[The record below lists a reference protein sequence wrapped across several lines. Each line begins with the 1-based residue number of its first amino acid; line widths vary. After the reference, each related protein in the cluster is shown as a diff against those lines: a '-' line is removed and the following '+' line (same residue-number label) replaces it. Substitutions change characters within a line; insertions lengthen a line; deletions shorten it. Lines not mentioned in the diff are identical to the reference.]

1 LRGPLNTLSAV
12 ANSRDV
18 VLPADREG
26 ELERALPFG
35 IRVAGA
41 WSWRL
46 IGIVILSAIA
56 IYLVGLLHIVV
67 IPVLVA
73 TLLSGLLTPMKNRLT
88 RAGLPKIL
96 AVLITFLGLLIA
108 IAALIVLVVLTLR
121 AGAGD
126 FAARAARSYQNLL
139 GFLAQSPLGISSS
152 DVAKAI
158 DEGTKTLESHSGQ
171 VLSGALAGASTVSD
185 ILVGLLLALFTTLFF
200 LIDGPGI
207 WRWCV
212 RLFPHRARAAVNGA
226 GAAAWLSIGEY
237 ARVQVV
243 VALIDAVGIGLGAF
257 LLHVPFYVPL
267 AVLVFLG
274 AFIPVV
280 GAVVTGALAVV
291 VALVYNDPINA
302 LFMLG
307 VVILVNQVESHILQP
322 LLMGGAVRLHPV
334 GVVLAVATGSLVAG
348 IAGAVFAVPI
358 TAALN
363 SAVRYIAG
371 GAWKGQPEPWTGG
384 IPGEQEGGGGRDQ
397 RRKKPRPKDVT
408 TVA

>member
-1 LRGPLNTLSAV
+1 V
-12 ANSRDV
+12 ASRDV

-46 IGIVILSAIA
+46 IGIVVIGAIG

-73 TLLSGLLTPMKNRLT
+73 TLLSGLLTPLKNRLE
-88 RAGLPKIL
+88 RIGLPKVL
-96 AVLITFLGLLIA
+96 AVLITFLGLLVA

-121 AGAGD
+121 TGASD
-126 FAARAARSYQNLL
+126 FGARAAKAYQNLL
-139 GFLAQSPLGISSS
+139 GFLSASPLGISST
-152 DVAKAI
+152 DVANGITSA
-158 DEGTKTLESHSGQ
+158 EKTLQSHSGEL
-171 VLSGALAGASTVSD
+171 LSGALAGASTVSD
-185 ILVGLLLALFTTLFF
+185 ILVGLLLALFTSLFF

-212 RLFPHRARAAVNGA
+212 RLFPHRARAAINGA

-257 LLHVPFYVPL
+257 LLHVPFFVPL

-274 AFIPVV
+274 AFIPIV
-280 GAVVTGALAVV
+280 GAVVTGVLAVL
-291 VALVYNDPINA
+291 VALVYNDPLNA
-302 LFMLG
+302 LGMLA
-307 VVILVNQVESHILQP
+307 VVIGVNQLESHVLQP
-322 LLMGGAVRLHPV
+322 LLMGGAVRLHPIA
-334 GVVLAVATGSLVAG
+334 VVLAVATGSLLAG

-358 TAALN
+358 TAAAN
-363 SAVRYIAG
+363 SAVRFIAG
-371 GAWKGQPEPWTGG
+371 GAWKGQREPWTGG
-384 IPGEQEGGGGRDQ
+384 IPGEQEGDGGRDQ
-397 RRKKPRPKDVT
+397 DDPDPEPEDVT

>member
-1 LRGPLNTLSAV
+1 M
-12 ANSRDV
+12 
-18 VLPADREG
+18 
-26 ELERALPFG
+26 PFG
-35 IRVAGA
+35 MRVAGA

-46 IGIVILSAIA
+46 IGIAIAGAMA
-56 IYLVGLLHIVV
+56 IYLIGLLHIVV

-73 TLLSGLLTPMKNRLT
+73 VLLSGLLTPLKNRLQ

-108 IAALIVLVVLTLR
+108 IAALIVLVVLTFRTGL
-121 AGAGD
+121 GD
-126 FAARAARSYQNLL
+126 FQAHAVKAYQNLIKVL
-139 GFLAQSPLGISSS
+139 KASPLGITNQ
-152 DVAKAI
+152 DVSNAI
-158 DEGTKTLESHSGQ
+158 ASATTTIQKNAGAILA
-171 VLSGALAGASTVSD
+171 GALARASIVSD
-185 ILVGLLLALFTTLFF
+185 ILVGLLLALFTTLFL

-207 WRWCV
+207 WRWVV
-212 RLFPHRARAAVNGA
+212 RLFPHRARAAISGA
-226 GAAAWLSIGEY
+226 GDAAWLSVGEY

-257 LLHVPFYVPL
+257 LLHVPFFVPL

-280 GAVVTGALAVV
+280 GAVVTGVLAVL

-302 LFMLG
+302 LLMLG
-307 VVILVNQVESHILQP
+307 VVILVNQVESHVLQP
-322 LLMGGAVRLHPV
+322 LLMGGAVRLHPI
-334 GVVLAVATGSLVAG
+334 GVVLAVATGSLLAG

-358 TAALN
+358 TAAAN
-363 SAVRYIAG
+363 SAIRYIAG

-384 IPGEQEGGGGRDQ
+384 IPGEQEGDGGRDQ
-397 RRKKPRPKDVT
+397 KQREPGPKDVT

>member
-1 LRGPLNTLSAV
+1 V
-12 ANSRDV
+12 ASRDV
-18 VLPADREG
+18 ALPADREG

-46 IGIVILSAIA
+46 IGVAIAAAIA

-73 TLLSGLLTPMKNRLT
+73 VLLSGLLTPVKNRLV
-88 RAGLPKIL
+88 RLGLPKVL

-121 AGAGD
+121 AGASD
-126 FAARAARSYQNLL
+126 FEARAVKSYEGLL
-139 GFLAQSPLGISSS
+139 GVLGNSPLAISSS

-158 DEGTKTLESHSGQ
+158 ASATKTLQSHSGE
-171 VLSGALAGASTVSD
+171 VLSGALAGASTASD

-207 WRWCV
+207 WRWVV
-212 RLFPHRARAAVNGA
+212 RLFPRRSRAAVNGA
-226 GAAAWLSIGEY
+226 GAAAWLSVGEY
-237 ARVQVV
+237 ARVQVI

-257 LLHVPFYVPL
+257 LLHVPFFVPL

-280 GAVVTGALAVV
+280 GAVVTGALAVI

-302 LFMLG
+302 LLMLG
-307 VVILVNQVESHILQP
+307 VVILVNQIESHILQP

-334 GVVLAVATGSLVAG
+334 GVVLAVATGSVLAG

-358 TAALN
+358 TAAAN

-371 GAWKGQPEPWTGG
+371 GAWKGEPEPSTRG
-384 IPGEQEGGGGRDQ
+384 IPGEQEGDGGRNQDGPEPQ
-397 RRKKPRPKDVT
+397 PKDVT